1 LAVIEVF
8 EQAKHELV
16 FHAKHATCPMSLR
29 YLSRA
34 ASQGSIIPHGAEMPT
49 VPFSRQMRAA

>member
-1 LAVIEVF
+1 MAEIVVR
-8 EQAKHELV
+8 EQAKHEPV
-16 FHAKHATCPMSLR
+16 FHVKHATCPMSLR

-34 ASQGSIIPHGAEMPT
+34 AAQGSIIPPGAAMST